1 MSLIHLEKWWHV
13 WPIVVKLHLAWVLV
27 DRVHCTF
34 GNCAKVREKT
44 FDPGVAE
51 EKRSAWVRSF
61 DSDALLRYWVPVQCQ
76 YSATECHGCSA
87 ERWNSAIRCDPYMF
101 LTYFTVT
108 LRTTDKT
115 DIISWRASAGIKRKW
130 QFGSSHSRTQVACF
144 RNSNLVCRYIDISF
158 QII

>member
-1 MSLIHLEKWWHV
+1 MTCMADRSEAASCLGFGWSCA
-13 WPIVVKLHLAWVLV
+13 LHLWKLCQGARENLWSRCSWREAVCLGSKLWL
-27 DRVHCTF
+27 R
-34 GNCAKVREKT
+34 CATE
-44 FDPGVAE
+44 
-51 EKRSAWVRSF
+51 
-61 DSDALLRYWVPVQCQ
+61 CQ

-130 QFGSSHSRTQVACF
+130 QFGSSHSCTQVACF